1 MCCFQ
6 IYSFLYKNES
16 DPFQTLSFHQF
27 VPSPEFVD
35 GTLVTINKLFSLL
48 VTSILTAA
56 LTSDFSLMIG
66 LSFKLV
72 VTSVIGNL
80 FNTVTLLWLGVNFLF
95 VWPRLYERKRTQF
108 DKLYHSIYLFLESV
122 MTTAAVFLPSRGT
135 TAGNNTHHKK

>member
-1 MCCFQ
+1 MPSTLEILRESVLWKSSEPLFYWRDPRHSSLLFLISNLFFFLITVGEYSVLSLLCHEILEVMCCFQ

-66 LSFKLV
+66 V
-72 VTSVIGNL
+72 RNV
-80 FNTVTLLWLGVNFLF
+80 
-95 VWPRLYERKRTQF
+95 
-108 DKLYHSIYLFLESV
+108 
-122 MTTAAVFLPSRGT
+122 
-135 TAGNNTHHKK
+135 